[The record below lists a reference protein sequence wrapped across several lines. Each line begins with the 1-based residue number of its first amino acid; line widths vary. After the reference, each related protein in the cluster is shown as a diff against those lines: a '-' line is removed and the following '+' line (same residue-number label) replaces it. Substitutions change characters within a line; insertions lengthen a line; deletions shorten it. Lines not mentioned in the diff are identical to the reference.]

1 MWVSSITGKGLEL
14 MQRFIVGDGALTI
27 TGAKG
32 GTGTVDAA
40 QMAAQEDVSGE
51 AHTLEL
57 SVLEASGIALRA
69 SAKVYKEKS
78 ITGGKAYT
86 LKQIGLYAKLMD
98 GETEV
103 VGETLI
109 ALYQIASG
117 SGINVP
123 LSSLTKPELV
133 HELSMALSVSNTG
146 DAVALECAPEVFVS
160 EDQMDDVL
168 SAQRAKKLQATK
180 TVYIT
185 NQDGNRLYGMNYWKE
200 PGTTWRAGS
209 WYHTVTYYSHTFT
222 APDDMYACALRV
234 EGVRSDSIIMEAW
247 IDANGEYPACPI
259 EYETIDDGWIM
270 LTCAQKPESV
280 LSIGM
285 VILI

>member
-1 MWVSSITGKGLEL
+1 MWVSTITDKGVALL
-14 MQRFIVGDGALTI
+14 QRYIVGDGALII

-40 QMAAQEDVSGE
+40 QMAAQADVSGE

-57 SVLEASGIALRA
+57 LVLEASGIALRA
-69 SAKVYKEKS
+69 SAKVYKEKRNAGS
-78 ITGGKAYT
+78 AYT

-98 GETEV
+98 GETEM

-123 LSSLTKPELV
+123 LSSSTKPELV
-133 HELSMALSVSNTG
+133 HELSMALRVSNTG
-146 DAVALECAPEVFVS
+146 DASALVCAPEVYVS
-160 EDQMDDVL
+160 EGQMADVL
-168 SAQRAKKLQATK
+168 SAQRAKKLQAAK

-185 NQDGNRLYGMNYWKE
+185 KQDGNRRYGMDYWKD
-200 PGTTWRAGS
+200 PGTTWTAGS
-209 WYHTVTYYSHTFT
+209 WYHSVTYYAHTFT
-222 APDDMYACALRV
+222 APDDMYACALRI
-234 EGVRSDSIIMEAW
+234 EGVRADSIIMEAW
-247 IDANGEYPACPI
+247 IDAYGEYPACPI
-259 EYETIDDGWIM
+259 EYETIDGGWIM
-270 LTCAQKPESV
+270 LTCKQKPESIF
-280 LSIGM
+280 SIGM